1 LITQLQYQLRSDLAY
16 HFRYSFHHVAI
27 TWWKEPIEVVLN
39 HANGGAHPRQLDYR
53 AMVLTRATG
62 GAHGSEYSPK
72 NRFSMRLGEIQTG
85 KMLLSLSQRRP
96 KSTP

>member
-1 LITQLQYQLRSDLAY
+1 LITPLQYQLRFDLAY

-62 GAHGSEYSPK
+62 GAHGS
-72 NRFSMRLGEIQTG
+72 
-85 KMLLSLSQRRP
+85 
-96 KSTP
+96 